1 MNKWLSLAACAA
13 LALSMAACDGDDGAP
28 GTPGVQGE
36 IGSSGVDGVDGQN
49 GTNGV
54 NGADGQDLTISIG
67 TRASKVQFSEIEVP
81 LGDAQNSINSSNMV
95 TVGDSTQAISFTKLM
110 ATEDTD
116 NDETYGLMK
125 DYQDA
130 PITLGDGTPY
140 ICNGTSSGVGSGLDF
155 VSILQK
161 NNKLYMVSQFECGVG
176 AIYKNE
182 LTQDTQ
188 TGKLSVK
195 PDTLEFISQKGEFGG
210 FVHCAGQRT
219 PWESHLGSEEYEP
232 DARAFEAYV
241 ADETQVPGDY
251 GNYNLLNGTLNY
263 WDGDL
268 TKVSPY
274 YYGWTP
280 EVKIDASGNAV
291 YSKHYALGRF
301 AHELAYVMPDRKTV
315 YLSDDGANV
324 GLFMFVADELEDL
337 SAGTL
342 YAAKWNQTSDANGGR
357 ADISWIK
364 LGHSDNAT
372 IRAFLDSDSD
382 VNTAS
387 DATKFSDIFES
398 ADATAEGECGTGFTS
413 INTSAGHE
421 CLKVK
426 TGMETAAAFLET
438 RRYAAMLG
446 ATTEFNKE
454 EGITFSADHDK
465 LFVAMSSVDKG
476 MEDDVSQDVGGPNHI
491 RLTENKCG
499 SVYAMDVAP
508 KGQVDQDGTE
518 IQSAYVVNNM
528 YSIINGTPKTYEE
541 GNAYFGNTCDVNGIS
556 NPDNVT
562 YLPGSNILSIGE
574 DTSSHLNNMI
584 WALDITN
591 GSFTRTFATP
601 LGAETTSPFWYDN
614 INGWSYMTAVTQH
627 PDTTTE
633 ELGQSSVGVLGA
645 IKHVEAVAPR
655 KLIKVGSYNTGTE
668 AASEISAFDSSEKKL
683 FITNG
688 AANTLD
694 VINMSNV
701 NAPEIIHSIDLSTY
715 GAGVQSVAVDS
726 ASGLVA
732 AAVKGASVDEKG
744 KVVVFN
750 TDDYTLVSQTQVGY
764 LPDMIAFNENGT
776 KIVIANEAEPIAA
789 NTGTYSTG
797 GDITVTANG
806 GGEYVD
812 VPGTVGLITVASAN
826 TTDDAT
832 GYAEVN
838 FSAATLTSAT
848 DGTAVRLGG
857 TPSNDKTLDIEPE
870 YVVIDGNFA
879 YVTLQEN
886 NAIAK
891 VDISGAT
898 PTISLVKSLGAKD
911 YETQNTIDIEED
923 GIIKMKNYKGLKALY
938 MPDTIATYTAGG
950 ATYLV
955 TANEGDGRE
964 YIDGSDNDV
973 HVDEIKIK
981 DIDFTGDPLDGTYD
995 NDNDLKVLTDMG
1007 VPAGD
1012 AGKLY
1017 TFGGRSFS
1025 IWDDNGDLVFD
1036 SGDQFSKIVATH
1048 EPKLF
1053 NHDDFEMD
1061 GRSGNKGVEPESVAI
1076 GTIDGKTYA
1085 FIGFERQSAIVMYDI
1100 TSPYDVKFVDY
1111 IPTHTQNDIS
1121 PEGMLFIPASESPN
1135 GKNLLVVSYEMSG
1148 STVVYEVK

>member
-1 MNKWLSLAACAA
+1 MNKWISLAACAA

-28 GTPGVQGE
+28 GVTGATGATG
-36 IGSSGVDGVDGQN
+36 ISGATGSDGANGQDGAD
-49 GTNGV
+49 GV
-54 NGADGQDLTISIG
+54 NGEDLTISIG

-81 LGDAQNSINSSNMV
+81 LGDAQNRISASNMV
-95 TVGDSTQAISFTKLM
+95 TVGDSVQELSFTKLFT
-110 ATEDTD
+110 TEDSD
-116 NDETYGLMK
+116 NGETYGLMK

-140 ICNGTSSGVGSGLDF
+140 ICNGTSTGVGSGLDF
-155 VSILQK
+155 VSVLQK

-182 LTQDTQ
+182 LEQDTQ

-195 PDTLEFISQKGEFGG
+195 ADTLEFISQKAEFGG
-210 FVHCAGQRT
+210 FVHCAGQTT
-219 PWESHLGSEEYEP
+219 PWQSHLGSEEYEP
-232 DARAFEAYV
+232 DARAFETYV
-241 ADETQVPGDY
+241 ADNTQVPGDY

-263 WDGDL
+263 WGGDL

-280 EVKIDASGNAV
+280 EVQIKADGTTD
-291 YSKHYALGRF
+291 YFKHYTLGRF

-315 YLSDDGANV
+315 YLSDDGGNV
-324 GLFMFVADELEDL
+324 GLFMFVADEVEDL

-357 ADISWIK
+357 ADISWVK

-372 IRAFLDSDSD
+372 IRAFLDSDGD

-387 DATKFSDIFES
+387 DAIKFSDIFES
-398 ADATAEGECGTGFTS
+398 ADATAEGECGVGFTS

-421 CLKVK
+421 CLQLKAGK
-426 TGMETAAAFLET
+426 ETEAAFLET

-476 MEDDVSQDVGGPNHI
+476 MQDDASQDIGGPNHI
-491 RLTENKCG
+491 RLDKNACG
-499 SVYAMDVAP
+499 AVYAMDVAP

-518 IQSAYVVNNM
+518 IESAYIVNNM

-541 GNAYFGNTCDVNGIS
+541 GSAYFGNRCDVNGIS

-574 DTSSHLNNMI
+574 DTSMHLNNMI

-601 LGAETTSPFWYDN
+601 LRAETTSPFWYEN

-627 PDTTTE
+627 PGVATE

-645 IKHVEAVAPR
+645 IKHVESIAPR
-655 KLIKVGSYNTGTE
+655 KLIKVGSYNTHTE
-668 AASEISAFDSSEKKL
+668 AASEISAYDASEKKL

-688 AANTLD
+688 AANALD
-694 VINMSNV
+694 VIDMSNV
-701 NAPEIIHSIDLSTY
+701 NAPEKIHSIDLSTY
-715 GAGVQSVAVDS
+715 GAGVQSVAVKN
-726 ASGLVA
+726 GKVA
-732 AAVKGASVDEKG
+732 AAVAGADKVIDKG
-744 KVVVFN
+744 KVLVFN
-750 TDDYTLVSQTQVGY
+750 TSDYTLLSQTQVGY
-764 LPDMIAFNENGT
+764 LPDMIAFNADGS
-776 KIVIANEAEPIAA
+776 KIVVANEAEPLAA
-789 NTGTYSTG
+789 TTGTYSTG
-797 GDITVTANG
+797 GDITVTASG
-806 GGEYVD
+806 GGDYVD
-812 VPGTVGLITVASAN
+812 VPGSVGLITVASAT

-832 GYAEVN
+832 GYAEVD
-838 FSAATLTSAT
+838 FSAATLTVAT
-848 DGTAVRLGG
+848 DTTPVRLGG
-857 TPSNDKTLDIEPE
+857 TPSNDKALDIEPE

-898 PTISLVKSLGAKD
+898 PAISLVKSLGAKD

-938 MPDTIATYTAGG
+938 MPDTIATYAFGG

-964 YIDGSDNDV
+964 YIDSADNDV
-973 HVDEIKIK
+973 HIDEIKIK
-981 DIDFTGDPLDGTYD
+981 NIDFTGDPLDGIYD

-1007 VPAGD
+1007 VEAGD
-1012 AGKLY
+1012 TGELY

-1025 IWDDNGDLVFD
+1025 IWDNNGDLVFD
-1036 SGDQFSKIVATH
+1036 SGDQLSKLVATH

-1061 GRSGNKGVEPESVAI
+1061 GRSGNKGVEPEALTV
-1076 GTIDGKTYA
+1076 GTIDGKTYV
-1085 FIGFERQSAIVMYDI
+1085 FLGLERQSAIVMFDI
-1100 TSPYDVKFVDY
+1100 TSPYDVKYVDY

-1121 PEGMLFIPASESPN
+1121 PEGMLFIKASESPN